1 MRLRYLAL
9 WVVAVV
15 ATGAA
20 FVSYLALR
28 FETVRLGYEL
38 DDATREHKRL
48 SELKRL
54 VALEA
59 QTLRERQRVH
69 AIAERSLGMA
79 APDLAQ
85 VVVVEARA
93 AAGRE
98 RNVAGA
104 GRAHSAGRAVPWVR

>member
-1 MRLRYLAL
+1 MISVRPRTSWPVPRTL
-9 WVVAVV
+9 WPVAVL
-15 ATGAA
+15 AAGAA
-20 FVSYLALR
+20 FVLLLALR

-59 QTLRERQRVH
+59 QTLRERQRVS

-79 APDLAQ
+79 APEMAR
-85 VVVVEARA
+85 VVVVEGAKQAR
-93 AAGRE
+93 
-98 RNVAGA
+98 
-104 GRAHSAGRAVPWVR
+104 GRAR

>member
-1 MRLRYLAL
+1 MKVRHRAW
-9 WVVAVV
+9 WVVAVL
-15 ATGAA
+15 ATGAC

-38 DDATREHKRL
+38 DEATREHKHL

-79 APDLAQ
+79 APDLTR
-85 VVVVEARA
+85 VVVVDGSKHAR
-93 AAGRE
+93 
-98 RNVAGA
+98 
-104 GRAHSAGRAVPWVR
+104 SAGRAR